1 MKIAHSCFLY
11 ISLGLLLSLNY
22 SARAQDLFG
31 DDIAEA
37 ADTEDVIGN
46 EEPADNDGEQPEDQ
60 KARDEK
66 IIDELFEELEEMLSG
81 KDQLS
86 ISAKEIKSELKS
98 EYQRNQR
105 TLHQPKNA
113 PADELE
119 KIQDRQKVIIQYAV
133 ELDSRVNS
141 HDRPFGENSPMR
153 QIQSRLSK
161 FHRQNPRIRREN
173 KDFQRRESEL
183 MRKAM
188 MGRRGFRGPHA
199 GKSMSEIEREFS
211 LDDLPELV
219 SRRERLQSH
228 PGEQAGAIQDR
239 RSAIR
244 NLLRLKWKG
253 NQLTL
258 DRDHWDT
265 AFAGKTVSDIREDV
279 DHLLQKKG
287 APTSRIDE
295 DENAARMAFMR
306 QRHNDQANVERL
318 FAELNQAGIGSSSR
332 SSGNGQVK
340 MAFDDGN
347 IQARIDSRN
356 DKFQF
361 QILESAGP
369 GRLMRVVDSP
379 QGLLVML
386 VGDMVHRFHQSKN
399 GEVRLV
405 EILDDDEVVTI
416 KAASFAELYRDH
428 PQVVER
434 RLIPLLDHVGIVP
447 PASRFDRQIVDR
459 LIERLAID
467 VNGIRKEVMAL
478 VEDLDGNKFTK
489 REAASEQ
496 LRVNLDQ
503 YYEFLVPLQDETS
516 LSREARAR
524 IRKLLIEKPR
534 ATAEL
539 DVAISAMQLTSNREY
554 LSEVKEIV
562 GDDQATAIDR
572 RIKEIAAES
581 NGATEG
587 GN

>member
-1 MKIAHSCFLY
+1 MKIAYSRFLY
-11 ISLGLLLSLNY
+11 ISLGLLLSFNY
-22 SARAQDLFG
+22 SAPAQDLFG
-31 DDIAEA
+31 NNSVEA
-37 ADTEDVIGN
+37 AEDASAKEKSTDDDAG
-46 EEPADNDGEQPEDQ
+46 EPKQDQ
-60 KARDEK
+60 KAKDEK
-66 IIDELFEELEEMLSG
+66 LIDDLFEELEEMLNG
-81 KDQLS
+81 EDQLS
-86 ISAKEIKSELKS
+86 ISANEIKSELKS

-113 PADELE
+113 TADELE

-133 ELDSRVNS
+133 ELDNRVNS
-141 HDRPFGENSPMR
+141 RDSPFGGNSPMR

-161 FHRQNPRIRREN
+161 FHRQNPRIRRQN

-188 MGRRGFRGPHA
+188 MGRRAGFRGPH
-199 GKSMSEIEREFS
+199 GGTSMSEVERKFA
-211 LDDLPELV
+211 LVDLPKAV
-219 SRRERLQSH
+219 SKYERLQSH

-239 RSAIR
+239 RSAIS
-244 NLLRLKWKG
+244 NLLRLKWNG
-253 NQLTL
+253 NQLAL

-265 AFAGKTVSDIREDV
+265 AFAGKTVGDIREDV

-287 APTSRIDE
+287 APTSRADE

-306 QRHNDQANVERL
+306 QRHNDQSNVERL
-318 FAELNQAGIGSSSR
+318 FGELNQTGTGSSSR

-340 MAFDDGN
+340 ISFDDGS

-356 DKFQF
+356 GSFEF
-361 QILESAGP
+361 QILEAAGP
-369 GRLMRVVDSP
+369 GRLLRVADSP

-405 EILDDDEVVTI
+405 EVLDDEDVVTI

-428 PQVVER
+428 PQVVEQ

-447 PASRFDRQIVDR
+447 PASRFDPQIVDR
-459 LIERLAID
+459 LVERIAVD
-467 VNGIRKEVMAL
+467 SNEIRQEVMAL

-496 LRVNLDQ
+496 LRENLDQ

-539 DVAISAMQLTSNREY
+539 DVAISAMQLTSNQEY
-554 LSEVKEIV
+554 LSEVKELV
-562 GDDQATAIDR
+562 SEAQATAIVR
-572 RIKEIAAES
+572 RIKEIAAEPIK
-581 NGATEG
+581 
-587 GN
+587 